1 MRQVPLRLWLL
12 AIVSAGLQLLPFP
25 IAGLVPVWRRAFCW
39 FCLVPL
45 LIAVT
50 DKSVKA
56 KQAAWVGYACGVL
69 WYAGNC
75 YWIYQTMYL
84 YGGLPKPVALVIL
97 FLFSLYLGLYL
108 ALFGGVLGWL
118 ASRFSRETALLV
130 SPVVWV
136 AVELARARV
145 TGFPWDLL
153 GYTQVDNLLMGKLAP
168 VGGVMLLGFVVAAGN
183 ALFATAWLQP
193 AAKKRLGFAVAG
205 VLFAMGL
212 QAGVLYHPAA
222 DATSA
227 SAVLLQEN
235 LLVGATGRSV
245 ERLPVQ
251 EKYRQFET
259 LSKNPQM
266 FSSEG
271 SYRGG
276 WVDSIPGGKSDLI
289 VWPEA
294 PADFATSDPNFLAQA
309 GGLAKET
316 ATPVI
321 SGSVGVDFDK
331 SAEGGYREYGSA
343 AVFDKDGSYVGR
355 YDKIHRV
362 PWGEYVP
369 YKDLFFFAGHLVDG
383 VGNMSPGTQHSVFH
397 LNGHTVG
404 IFICYE
410 SIFGDEVREFVKN
423 GADVLVNISDD
434 GWYGDTGAP
443 WQHLDMERMRAMEN
457 HRWILRDTNT
467 GVTTA
472 VDPHGRGIFTTPRH
486 VRQAFVFKF
495 GYLND
500 VTFYARFGDW
510 FAWICAGVAVGLV
523 IAGFGRKQRQQL

>member
-1 MRQVPLRLWLL
+1 M
-12 AIVSAGLQLLPFP
+12 
-25 IAGLVPVWRRAFCW
+25 
-39 FCLVPL
+39 
-45 LIAVT
+45 AVT
-50 DKSVKA
+50 DKSLSA
-56 KQAAWVGYACGVL
+56 KRAAWVGYACGVL
-69 WYAGNC
+69 WYMGNC

-84 YGGLPKPVALVIL
+84 YGGLPKPVALGIL
-97 FLFSLYLGLYL
+97 ILFSLYLGLYL
-108 ALFGGVLGWL
+108 ALFGGLVGWL
-118 ASRFSRETALLV
+118 AGKFSRQTALLL

-153 GYTQVDNLLMGKLAP
+153 GYAQVDNFLLTKLAP
-168 VGGVMLLGFVVAAGN
+168 VGGVMLLSFVVAAVS
-183 ALFATAWLQP
+183 ALFAYAVSRQVTMKRVAFATAGL
-193 AAKKRLGFAVAG
+193 LV
-205 VLFAMGL
+205 VLGL
-212 QAGVLYHPAA
+212 QAGTLYKPAE
-222 DATSA
+222 DAAGA

-235 LLVGATGRSV
+235 LLVGATGRNV
-245 ERLPVQ
+245 ERLSEV
-251 EKYRQFET
+251 EKYRQFEE
-259 LSKNPQM
+259 LSRKPLIGM
-266 FSSEG
+266 LEESKPHA
-271 SYRGG
+271 
-276 WVDSIPGGKSDLI
+276 WAAAMPGEKHDLI

-294 PADFATSDPNFLAQA
+294 PADFATSDPNFLAQV

-331 SAEGGYREYGSA
+331 SVEGGYREYGSA
-343 AVFDKDGSYVGR
+343 AVFDKDGSYLGR

-369 YKDLFFFAGHLVDG
+369 YKELFFFAGHLVDG
-383 VGNMSPGTQHSVFH
+383 VGNMSPGTQHTVFP
-397 LNGHTVG
+397 LNGHRVG

-410 SIFGDEVREFVKN
+410 SIFGDEVRQFVLN

-467 GVTTA
+467 GVTTSI
-472 VDPHGRGIFTTPRH
+472 DPHGRGTFTTPRH
-486 VRQAFVFKF
+486 VREAFVFSY

-500 VTFYARFGDW
+500 VTFYARYGDW

-523 IAGFGRKQRQQL
+523 VAGFGRKQRQEL